1 MASNCWIVLAES
13 YFGLYGIIFILFF
26 LLENEFSFAME
37 VLSME
42 ISFYTH
48 RQMDTNV
55 CSVYVDELVW

>member
-1 MASNCWIVLAES
+1 
-13 YFGLYGIIFILFF
+13 
-26 LLENEFSFAME
+26 ME

-55 CSVYVDELVW
+55 CSVYVDELV

>member
-1 MASNCWIVLAES
+1 
-13 YFGLYGIIFILFF
+13 
-26 LLENEFSFAME
+26 ME

-55 CSVYVDELVW
+55 CSEYVDALVW